1 MWQFLKSRIF
11 LYNILGAIA
20 VFIIVF
26 WLGTSALNSYTRH
39 GETITVP
46 DLSGMTFEKAKQI
59 LSDRNLEIAIADSA
73 FNDKKPKMAVLEQN
87 PSANSKV
94 KEGRTIYLTVNAKI
108 PPQVKMPDLTD
119 NSLKQAQMILENIG
133 LRVGQLIYKPDLAQ
147 NVVLDWMVRGRHIV
161 IGDNIKKGSTVDLI
175 LGDGLGNTEV
185 EVPELIGHT
194 LREVKFILDASSLN
208 LGAVIADN
216 TVRGDSL
223 NAIVYKQTPSPI
235 DTDNKLN
242 LGEAVDVY
250 ITLDQFKLDTQEEE
264 EIK

>member
-11 LYNILGAIA
+11 LYNIHGIIA
-20 VFIIVF
+20 AYFIVF
-26 WLGTSALNSYTRH
+26 WLTTSLLNSYTRH

-46 DLSGMTFEKAKQI
+46 DIRGLSIEKAKQI
-59 LSDRNLEIAIADSA
+59 LSERNLDFAVADSS
-73 FNDKKPKMAVLEQN
+73 FSDKKPKLAVLDQSPMPNE
-87 PSANSKV
+87 KV
-94 KEGRTIYLTVNAKI
+94 KEGRTIYLTLNSVI

-119 NSLKQAQMILENIG
+119 NSLKQAQMVLENVG

-147 NVVLDWMVRGRHIV
+147 NVVLDWMNKGKKIPVGQ
-161 IGDNIKKGSTVDLI
+161 NIKKGSTIDLI

-185 EVPELIGHT
+185 DVPELIGHS
-194 LREVKFILDASSLN
+194 LREVRFILDASSLN

-223 NAIVYKQTPSPI
+223 DAVVYKQMPSP
-235 DTDNKLN
+235 DDVDNKLN

-250 ITLDQFKLDTQEEE
+250 ITKDQSKVISGGNDDQ
-264 EIK
+264 

>member
-1 MWQFLKSRIF
+1 MWQFLKSKIF
-11 LYNILGAIA
+11 LYNVLGAIA
-20 VFIIVF
+20 LYIIVF

-46 DLSGMTFEKAKQI
+46 DLNGLTLEKAKEI
-59 LSDRNLEIAIADSA
+59 LSERDLEFAVSDSS
-73 FNDKKPKMAVLEQN
+73 FSDKKPKLAVLEQN

-94 KEGRTIYLTVNAKI
+94 KEGRTIYLTLNAVI

-119 NSLKQAQMILENIG
+119 NSLKQAQMVLENVG
-133 LRVGQLIYKPDLAQ
+133 LRVGSLIYKPDLAQ
-147 NVVLDWMVRGRHIV
+147 NVVLDWMNHGRHV
-161 IGDNIKKGSTVDLI
+161 AIGDDIKKGSTIDLI

-185 EVPELIGHT
+185 EVPDLIGHS

-223 NAIVYKQTPSPI
+223 NAVVYKQTPSTL
-235 DTDNKLN
+235 DADNKLN

-250 ITLDQFKLDTQEEE
+250 ITMDQLKVDDSNADQQ
-264 EIK
+264 

>member
-11 LYNILGAIA
+11 LYNLLGAIGA
-20 VFIIVF
+20 IIILF

-46 DLSGMTFEKAKQI
+46 DLQGLTLEKAKQI
-59 LSDRNLEIAIADSA
+59 LSERDLEFIVADSA
-73 FNDKKPKMAVLEQN
+73 FNDKKPKLAVLDQN
-87 PSANSKV
+87 PIANSKV
-94 KEGRTIYLTVNAKI
+94 KEGRTIYLTLNAVI

-119 NSLKQAQMILENIG
+119 NSLKQAQMVLENMG

-147 NVVLDWMVRGRHIV
+147 NVVLDWMCRGKHIA
-161 IGDNIKKGSTVDLI
+161 IGANIKKGSSIDLI

-185 EVPELIGHT
+185 EVPELIGHS

-223 NAIVYKQTPSPI
+223 NAIVYRQTPSPT

-250 ITLDQFKLDTQEEE
+250 ITMDQSKVDSPEEDP
-264 EIK
+264 